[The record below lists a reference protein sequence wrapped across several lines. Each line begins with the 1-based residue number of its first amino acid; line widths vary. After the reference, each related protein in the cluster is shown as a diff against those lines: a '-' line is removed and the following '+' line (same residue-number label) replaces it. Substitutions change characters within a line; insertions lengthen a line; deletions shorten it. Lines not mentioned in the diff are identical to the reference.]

1 MRTLEYNNTRLSTS
15 PKNWDHFYHNNQIS
29 MASQPLNIM
38 SNLVWTI
45 AFLMKVSFSTQ
56 KTTTDGANFQWNKQ
70 KIFQSTCV
78 PFLSG
83 SGKIVIQPNRNWHQI
98 PFYRQRPFL
107 YNSKPLFFKAKPL
120 TLDTTSVTRCTWSL
134 LKWTLSQMEGEETV
148 DRTIDRF
155 ACRQWFIYVR
165 LGVRSWEWLLISP
178 LLLFNSRCALAHR

>member
-83 SGKIVIQPNRNWHQI
+83 SGKIVIQPNRNWHKI
-98 PFYRQRPFL
+98 PFYDKGLSSTIQSLYSSRQSHL
-107 YNSKPLFFKAKPL
+107 HLIQL
-120 TLDTTSVTRCTWSL
+120 LLLDAREVFWSEL
-134 LKWTLSQMEGEETV
+134 CLKWKARKRLTEQSIGLHADSGSFMLDWV
-148 DRTIDRF
+148 WDRGND
-155 ACRQWFIYVR
+155 
-165 LGVRSWEWLLISP
+165 S
-178 LLLFNSRCALAHR
+178 